1 LILLSFHFLARKLLI
16 VSQRTEEESQMQ
28 LKTMKAAVL
37 CAALA
42 LAGAAQAGVVTTDAT
57 YGDFDGIVGSRNLTI
72 NSHGT
77 VTDVNLTVDF
87 SKCDDPAIGPSGT
100 RCIGIGDAFPDE
112 IGIYLTSP
120 TGQRITL
127 VAPGTY
133 QGGSGRVTV
142 TFDDEAGSTV
152 GPILQSGSFR
162 PQGAL
167 SAFDG
172 IDMFG
177 TWLLQLEDTGF
188 GDPLEYFGSR
198 LEIGGSIT
206 PPPPPPPTSVP
217 EPGSAAIVALGL
229 AGLAAARRRR
239 KGRE

>member
-1 LILLSFHFLARKLLI
+1 
-16 VSQRTEEESQMQ
+16 MQ

-42 LAGAAQAGVVTTDAT
+42 LAGVAQAGVVAT
-57 YGDFDGIVGSRNLTI
+57 NSEYGNFDGMIGSRNLTI
-72 NSHGT
+72 GSHGT

-87 SKCDDPAIGPSGT
+87 SKCDDPAIGPNGT
-100 RCIGIGDAFPDE
+100 QCIGIGDAFPDE

-120 TGQRITL
+120 TGQKITL

-142 TFDDEAGSTV
+142 TFDDEAASTV

-162 PQGAL
+162 PIDAL

-172 IDMFG
+172 LDMFG
-177 TWLLQLEDTGF
+177 TWLLQLEDIGY
-188 GDPLEYFGSR
+188 GDPLEYFSSR
-198 LEIGGSIT
+198 LEIGGSGT
-206 PPPPPPPTSVP
+206 EPPPPPPTDVP
-217 EPGSAAIVALGL
+217 EPGSAAIVALGF
-229 AGLAAARRRR
+229 AGLVGARRR
-239 KGRE
+239 KQGGA

>member
-1 LILLSFHFLARKLLI
+1 MRFSTI
-16 VSQRTEEESQMQ
+16 
-28 LKTMKAAVL
+28 KTAVL
-37 CAALA
+37 CATLA
-42 LAGAAQAGVVTTDAT
+42 LAGAAQAGVIAT
-57 YGDFDGIVGSRNLTI
+57 NSEYGDFDGIVGSRNLTI
-72 NSHGT
+72 GTHGT

-87 SKCDDPAIGPSGT
+87 SKCDDPAIGPNGT
-100 RCIGIGDAFPDE
+100 ECIGIGDAFPDE

-120 TGQRITL
+120 TGQKITL

-152 GPILQSGSFR
+152 GPILESGSFR
-162 PQGAL
+162 PIDAL

-188 GDPLEYFGSR
+188 GDPLEYFSSR
-198 LEIGGSIT
+198 LEIGGDASN
-206 PPPPPPPTSVP
+206 PPPSNDVP
-217 EPGSAAIVALGL
+217 EPASAAIVAFGL
-229 AGLAAARRRR
+229 AGLWGARRR
-239 KGRE
+239 KPDGA

>member
-1 LILLSFHFLARKLLI
+1 
-16 VSQRTEEESQMQ
+16 MQ
-28 LKTMKAAVL
+28 VHAMKAAVL

-42 LAGAAQAGVVTTDAT
+42 LAGAAQAGVVAT
-57 YGDFDGIVGSRNLTI
+57 NADYGNFDGMVGSRSLTI
-72 NSHGT
+72 NSHGA

-87 SKCDDPAIGPSGT
+87 SKCDDPPIGPAGT
-100 RCIGIGDAFPDE
+100 ECIGIGDAFPDE

-120 TGQRITL
+120 TGQKITL

-142 TFDDEAGSTV
+142 TFDDQAGSAV
-152 GPILQSGSFR
+152 GPTLESGSFR
-162 PQGAL
+162 PVDAL

-177 TWLLQLEDTGF
+177 NWLLQLEDTGY
-188 GDPLEYFGSR
+188 GDPLEYFASR
-198 LEIGGSIT
+198 LEIGGTVT
-206 PPPPPPPTSVP
+206 PPASVP

-229 AGLAAARRRR
+229 AGLAGARRRR
-239 KGRE
+239 KGNA

>member
-1 LILLSFHFLARKLLI
+1 
-16 VSQRTEEESQMQ
+16 MQ
-28 LKTMKAAVL
+28 LKAMKTAVL

-42 LAGAAQAGVVTTDAT
+42 LGGMAQAGVVTTNSE
-57 YGDFDGIVGSRNLTI
+57 YGNFDGMIGSRSLAI
-72 NSHGT
+72 GSHGT

-87 SKCDDPAIGPSGT
+87 SKCDDPAIGPNGT
-100 RCIGIGDAFPDE
+100 ECIGIGDAFPDE

-120 TGQRITL
+120 TGQKITL

-162 PQGAL
+162 PLDAL

-177 TWLLQLEDTGF
+177 TWLLQLEDTGY
-188 GDPLEYFGSR
+188 GDPLEYFSSR
-198 LEIGGSIT
+198 LEIGGDANE
-206 PPPPPPPTSVP
+206 PPPGTDVP

-229 AGLAAARRRR
+229 AGLMGARRR
-239 KGRE
+239 KQGGA